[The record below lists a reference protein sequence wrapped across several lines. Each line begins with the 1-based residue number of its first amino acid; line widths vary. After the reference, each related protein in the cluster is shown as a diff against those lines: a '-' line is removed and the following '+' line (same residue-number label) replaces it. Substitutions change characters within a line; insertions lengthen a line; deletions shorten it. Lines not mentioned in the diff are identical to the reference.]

1 MKIFELQNGNNK
13 NTQNIDNLAIQ
24 SPKKDY
30 MFLIWPTVYYQ
41 EKYVFT
47 IFGHPVS
54 MNCTV
59 FEVCWG
65 GGEYIIPDHKE
76 TETSFH
82 FKILP

>member
-24 SPKKDY
+24 SSKKDY

-65 GGEYIIPDHKE
+65 GN
-76 TETSFH
+76 TSFRTIKKQKH
-82 FKILP
+82 FSTSK